1 MKDYFYL
8 GSRKP
13 VTSALCV
20 GVVSLTALAET
31 GFLLLPA
38 DVKREFDAMVHTNH
52 STAPMEPTTNSAES
66 AAGTLTVTTFELGLG
81 LTFNLCTDTWK
92 ATRR

>member
-1 MKDYFYL
+1 MKDFYL

-20 GVVSLTALAET
+20 GVVSLATLTET

-38 DVKREFDAMVHTNH
+38 DVEREFDAMVHTNH
-52 STAPMEPTTNSAES
+52 STAPLEPATNSAES
-66 AAGTLTVTTFELGLG
+66 AAGTLTATTLGLG
-81 LTFNLCTDTWK
+81 LELTFNLCTDTWK